1 MDSEM
6 LFVGEDVRDEA
17 KTAGRKELRELIAR
31 QEYRCAL
38 TGVEL
43 EPSTAEIDHVIAVK
57 DGGDHSISNLQVLH
71 RVVNRMKGAMDN
83 DEFIRWC
90 KLVANRPN

>member
-1 MDSEM
+1 MGQGVSNQ
-6 LFVGEDVRDEA
+6 A
-17 KTAGRKELRELIAR
+17 KTAGRKELRELITK

-43 EPSTAEIDHVIAVK
+43 EPSTAEIDHVIAVA
-57 DGGDHSISNLQVLH
+57 DGGDHSIGNLQVLH
-71 RVVNRMKGAMDN
+71 RIVNRMKGAMDN

-90 KLVANRPN
+90 NLVANRPSRN